1 MLANI
6 CHQRTVPFT
15 HSVPL
20 FTWVINPVLGSFCS
34 CSRAHLISLHH
45 WKQVFC
51 LWQLGFC
58 DTYAEYCV
66 GGRHEH
72 WQTMFGMDRWLEKI
86 SKNKKYYGIFTL
98 SWEVVSSGQKALSIW
113 CAKSTSVSHSVRA
126 AIWCQDW
133 HLSSSDGVGCV
144 MCLWARNL
152 GDDTL
157 RISDDVFQGKKCCC
171 HYQSAVLVLL
181 LLQQA
186 ARARLLRRF
195 WWLSERTASW
205 RLIDGTAQLLTVM
218 DAVLAAIGWHL
229 I

>member
-1 MLANI
+1 
-6 CHQRTVPFT
+6 
-15 HSVPL
+15 
-20 FTWVINPVLGSFCS
+20 
-34 CSRAHLISLHH
+34 
-45 WKQVFC
+45 
-51 LWQLGFC
+51 
-58 DTYAEYCV
+58 
-66 GGRHEH
+66 
-72 WQTMFGMDRWLEKI
+72 
-86 SKNKKYYGIFTL
+86 
-98 SWEVVSSGQKALSIW
+98 
-113 CAKSTSVSHSVRA
+113 
-126 AIWCQDW
+126 
-133 HLSSSDGVGCV
+133 

-218 DAVLAAIGWHL
+218 DAVLAAIG
-229 I
+229 